1 MVKLKIAL
9 RYLFSRKSHSI
20 INLLSVVSVVA
31 IVVPVAAA
39 IFIVSLHNGLS
50 DVIKSSYSKFDPDLK
65 IETVNGQLFCV
76 DSIQIPHNE
85 AIEQITYVVEGDAVI
100 EYKGRQLAVKI
111 KGVDQNYLKV
121 TRVDS
126 LLSNGE
132 FELRKGDLN
141 QLVVGQGV
149 AYALGINVA
158 LLEPIKIFSL
168 VSMPFVAMPLVNE
181 QSAFPS
187 GTFVLDKQTDGQ
199 LVFASSEF
207 AQKIFATNFISAVE
221 IKLKNSQNQNVIA
234 QEIEAELGDKF
245 VVKTK
250 LEQRESLFKVINI
263 EKWITVMLLMLI
275 VVIAA
280 LSLVGAMV
288 IMVTEKHKQNQTLL
302 VLGYTVKDIKKIYLW
317 LGWAISI
324 IGVGLGA
331 ALGIGISFAQQTWEF
346 LTIGSESFLIDA
358 YPVDVVYYDVSIIS
372 AVVMTVTVTI
382 VWITTRFVK
391 IDKI

>member
-331 ALGIGISFAQQTWEF
+331 ALGIGISFAQQIWEF

>member
-1 MVKLKIAL
+1 M
-9 RYLFSRKSHSI
+9 
-20 INLLSVVSVVA
+20 VA